1 MKSSAMKSLS
11 KKQFLLKYFL
21 PHELGKNLEYRRLFS
36 FTSNKTLKKQLSV
49 VYKSFFFC
57 TSGSKYEY
65 SLFIF
70 SNALGDIK
78 DVYFIKQQ

>member
-49 VYKSFFFC
+49 FYKSFFSFVLLDQNMNIV
-57 TSGSKYEY
+57 YLY
-65 SLFIF
+65 SAMLWEI
-70 SNALGDIK
+70 
-78 DVYFIKQQ
+78 